1 MKNPRRNILFTTLAL
16 AGGLLTAAAPE
27 AWAQSGVTARASLDS
42 TYVIIG
48 SPTTIHLEVIAPEGT
63 TVAFP
68 DLRKGVAAMDEDKTF
83 TLEVSD
89 FATPDTVRSGSAV
102 TLTSDV
108 EVYAFDSATLYIP
121 PFDFVVGGD
130 TVSTNALA
138 LKVVVPFD
146 VEVDPQKFCD
156 IKAPIK
162 PDFVLMDYVGWVL
175 WPLLGLLIVGGL
187 IYYFVYYRPRHRR
200 EKAEP
205 AKPAVVLPP
214 HEVALEALKVLE
226 EKQLWQDGHFKRY
239 YTELTDILRTYMDG
253 RFKVS
258 TLEKTS
264 DEILRTMRLTDGIT
278 NSSLQNLRQ
287 VLELADLVK
296 FARFKPLP
304 DENQLSLMNA
314 KMFVSQTVEVKSVD
328 TTPAIT
334 DVPGADTAADNQ

>member
-1 MKNPRRNILFTTLAL
+1 
-16 AGGLLTAAAPE
+16 
-27 AWAQSGVTARASLDS
+27 
-42 TYVIIG
+42 
-48 SPTTIHLEVIAPEGT
+48 
-63 TVAFP
+63 
-68 DLRKGVAAMDEDKTF
+68 
-83 TLEVSD
+83 
-89 FATPDTVRSGSAV
+89 
-102 TLTSDV
+102 
-108 EVYAFDSATLYIP
+108 
-121 PFDFVVGGD
+121 
-130 TVSTNALA
+130 
-138 LKVVVPFD
+138 
-146 VEVDPQKFCD
+146 
-156 IKAPIK
+156 
-162 PDFVLMDYVGWVL
+162 
-175 WPLLGLLIVGGL
+175 
-187 IYYFVYYRPRHRR
+187 
-200 EKAEP
+200 
-205 AKPAVVLPP
+205 LPP